1 MKKLANVLTWAL
13 ESQSSLPVRLH
24 VVSDTKH
31 RANHLSASV
40 LLSRLKNVSSK
51 IFSFGLQHVWKCP
64 AVSSQDQ
71 VFSATQKDRNV
82 RRQLVLWPRF
92 CLEMLCCVPASHQM
106 CLLSEATKMTKT
118 VTMSRP
124 KYSVLGTKTSK
135 IYIFYQPN
143 TAGNVPT
150 SDPKRCRSPLWLQ
163 LSRASCVSSTLQGSE
178 TSVRRLW

>member
-1 MKKLANVLTWAL
+1 MSTTVT
-13 ESQSSLPVRLH
+13 
-24 VVSDTKH
+24 VVTS
-31 RANHLSASV
+31 
-40 LLSRLKNVSSK
+40 
-51 IFSFGLQHVWKCP
+51 CP
-64 AVSSQDQ
+64 ASCRLWYQTQSESSVSISSVVTSEKCLVQNIQ
-71 VFSATQKDRNV
+71 FWSPTRLEMSCCLITRSGFSATQMDRNV

-106 CLLSEATKMTKT
+106 CLLSEATKTTKT
-118 VTMSRP
+118 LTMSRP